1 MSDYEELQQFVKALS
16 DDAQQNSYVLANC
29 ADNVERLVASFD
41 RLIQPFGR
49 ERSTEEIIERL
60 GGGDNTQGSCSS
72 LAFAYIGNVAGYD
85 VLDFRDG
92 DSRSFFSRNGSIE
105 KIANLPGVNALIYNG
120 KDDLICANDLL
131 STMQTGKEYYLAT
144 GLHASI
150 VRKIDGHYEY
160 LELQHPTDNGW
171 HILNNTVLLNRFGCS
186 QSNTVVY
193 PNFLIDIESLAGN
206 EEFLEILGY
215 SAIRAEWEFL
225 TKTLGVDIVVLDT
238 HILDT
243 TQYKDLLGSVIT
255 DIVLAVLSFGAQLEV
270 DTKSKAQA
278 EGIAAAH
285 LKGVKFGRPRC
296 TVEGWDTYYP
306 QWKQGQITAVQCY
319 KQLGISASTFYRLVR
334 KYELED
340 ESK

>member
-1 MSDYEELQQFVKALS
+1 MSIIQSLGQQISSLSTESSAIASNLFSIANGLKRTTATVQQTMKGTSQSDYQTLVDQLS
-16 DDAQQNSYVLANC
+16 VAQNKLSVAAECLTAASKDAQSWLA
-29 ADNVERLVASFD
+29 AHISASSGGAVFNQIITPTYEATDPAAPTLHDTFD
-41 RLIQPFGR
+41 RDGASQVFSEFIEPLEGRNVAYRAIQPFGR

-171 HILNNTVLLNRFGCS
+171 HILNDTVLLNRFGCS

-215 SAIRAEWEFL
+215 LNTAESEQH
-225 TKTLGVDIVVLDT
+225 KGEN
-238 HILDT
+238 
-243 TQYKDLLGSVIT
+243 GSV
-255 DIVLAVLSFGAQLEV
+255 
-270 DTKSKAQA
+270 
-278 EGIAAAH
+278 
-285 LKGVKFGRPRC
+285 R
-296 TVEGWDTYYP
+296 
-306 QWKQGQITAVQCY
+306 
-319 KQLGISASTFYRLVR
+319 
-334 KYELED
+334 
-340 ESK
+340 

>member
-1 MSDYEELQQFVKALS
+1 MSFIQNLGQQISSLSSESAAIASSLFSIANGLNRTATAVQQTLKGTSQNDYRTLVDQLS
-16 DDAQQNSYVLANC
+16 FAQNKLSVAAECLTAASKDAQVWLATHVT
-29 ADNVERLVASFD
+29 AHSGGTGFSQIITPTHEATDPAMPTLHDTFD
-41 RLIQPFGR
+41 RNGASQVFSEVIEPLEGRSVAYRAIQPFGR
-49 ERSTEEIIERL
+49 DRTTDEIVERL

-92 DSRSFFSRNGSIE
+92 DSRSFFSKNTSIE
-105 KIANLPGVNALIYNG
+105 KIANLPGANALIYNG

-171 HILNNTVLLNRFGCS
+171 HILNDTVLLNRFGCS

-193 PNFLIDIESLAGN
+193 PNFLIDIESLTDN

-215 SAIRAEWEFL
+215 LNTAESEQR
-225 TKTLGVDIVVLDT
+225 KGGNGGV
-238 HILDT
+238 
-243 TQYKDLLGSVIT
+243 
-255 DIVLAVLSFGAQLEV
+255 
-270 DTKSKAQA
+270 
-278 EGIAAAH
+278 
-285 LKGVKFGRPRC
+285 R
-296 TVEGWDTYYP
+296 
-306 QWKQGQITAVQCY
+306 
-319 KQLGISASTFYRLVR
+319 
-334 KYELED
+334 
-340 ESK
+340 